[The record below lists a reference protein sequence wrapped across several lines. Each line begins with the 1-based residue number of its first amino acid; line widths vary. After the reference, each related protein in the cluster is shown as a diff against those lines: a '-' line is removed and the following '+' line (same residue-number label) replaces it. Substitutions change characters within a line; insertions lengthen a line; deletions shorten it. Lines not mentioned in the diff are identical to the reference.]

1 MSIYS
6 HTAMI
11 KKGLRQLPLEALLRA
26 RHRCKIEPE
35 KIQLNGGIC
44 QTDYGTY

>member
-1 MSIYS
+1 MS

-26 RHRCKIEPE
+26 KHRCKIEPY
-35 KIQLNGGIC
+35 KIQLDGGINNAAK
-44 QTDYGTY
+44 GTY